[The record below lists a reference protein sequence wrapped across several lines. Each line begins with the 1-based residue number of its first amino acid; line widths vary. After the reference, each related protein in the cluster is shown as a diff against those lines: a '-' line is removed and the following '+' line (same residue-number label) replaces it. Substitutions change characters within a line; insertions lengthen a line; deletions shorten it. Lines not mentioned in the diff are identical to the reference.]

1 MQKINLVLIVLGL
14 VFLSFLIYQN
24 SLQNYT
30 CQDCNV
36 IIIAFDA
43 MQYSH
48 VGYFG
53 YEKNTTPNLDAF
65 ARDGATGFRDAISPA
80 PWTVPTYL
88 SWFTSL
94 YPSEHQVVNR
104 CSSYNGSYCEIA
116 DVRKL
121 RPNTYTLAEI
131 LHENGYAT
139 AGFTGD
145 AGARGAS
152 GDNIGFDVYIDTP
165 SGFNSFNYSEPLAM
179 NWITQH
185 KDKKFFVFL
194 HGYDA
199 HGQDQLGNFTGKFLD
214 YNYTGKYTG
223 SAAEQ
228 AQLREEGLAYGYVNI
243 SSDNVKF
250 WRAVYDEKI
259 NNADARFGDF
269 IQGLDKLGL
278 LNKTMIIIASDHG
291 TEFYEHGRFDHGH
304 TLYQELIHVPLI
316 IKIPSIKGVQVS
328 STQVSTIDFM
338 PTVLNALGINVNQT
352 VQNQMKGQTLIPAM
366 IGKGIGRDI
375 FSETDYRLYTH
386 KRSVTTT
393 DGWKFIL
400 TLAEYP
406 NKTDV
411 KELYNLN
418 TDPKDQNNLINSQP
432 KIAYEL
438 EQEVLKH
445 MKDMG
450 TDIEGPWIIGCSP
463 VYSDQ
468 CRTTKTEAFMQ
479 PYYGD

>member
-1 MQKINLVLIVLGL
+1 
-14 VFLSFLIYQN
+14 
-24 SLQNYT
+24 
-30 CQDCNV
+30 
-36 IIIAFDA
+36 

-48 VGYFG
+48 VSLFG
-53 YEKNTTPNLDAF
+53 YEKNTTPNLDSF
-65 ARDGATGFRDAISPA
+65 ARNGGTAFTDAISPA
-80 PWTVPTYL
+80 SWTVPTYL

-94 YPSEHQVVNR
+94 YPSEHGVVNKF
-104 CSSYNGSYCEIA
+104 SFYNSTYSKVA
-116 DVRKL
+116 DVRNL

-152 GDNIGFDVYIDTP
+152 GDNIGFDMYIDTP
-165 SGFNSFNYSEPLAM
+165 TGFNGFNYSEPLAM

-185 KDKKFFVFL
+185 KGQKFFVFL
-194 HGYDA
+194 HGYDS
-199 HGQDQLGNFTGKFLD
+199 HGQDQLSNFTGKFLD
-214 YNYTGKYTG
+214 FNYTGKYTG

-243 SSDNVKF
+243 SSDDVKF
-250 WRAVYDEKI
+250 WKAVYDEKI

-269 IQGLDKLGL
+269 IQGLDKIGL
-278 LNKTMIIIASDHG
+278 MNKTIIIIASDHG

-304 TLYQELIHVPLI
+304 TLYQELIHVPLVVR
-316 IKIPSIKGVQVS
+316 IPSVKGVQMS

-338 PTVLNALGINVNQT
+338 PTVLDALRINVNQT
-352 VQNQMKGQTLIPAM
+352 VQNQMKGQSLIPDM
-366 IGKGIGRDI
+366 TEKGISRDI

-386 KRSVTTT
+386 KRSVTTA
-393 DGWKFIL
+393 DGWKLIF

-406 NKTDV
+406 DKHNVVELYDLKTDPH
-411 KELYNLN
+411 ETINLAN
-418 TDPKDQNNLINSQP
+418 QYPQKV
-432 KIAYEL
+432 YEL
-438 EQEVLKH
+438 EQEIYQH

-450 TDIEGPWIIGCSP
+450 TDPNGNWVIGCSP

-468 CRTTKTEAFMQ
+468 CLTNKTQQLMQ
-479 PYYGD
+479 PYYGH